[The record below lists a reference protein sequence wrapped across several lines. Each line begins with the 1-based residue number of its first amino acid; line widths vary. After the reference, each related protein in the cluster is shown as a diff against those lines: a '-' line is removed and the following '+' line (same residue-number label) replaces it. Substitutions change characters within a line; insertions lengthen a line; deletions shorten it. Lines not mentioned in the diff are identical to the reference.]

1 MSGSIPKTRKSG
13 KEAKMTVRAHT
24 TLLMGLIVGAALL
37 AGCATAPEHGSA
49 DGTSRD
55 VLTRAELAQ
64 FDHNDITDTIRRL
77 RPRWLRSTRGT
88 ESFTQEGRRGVRVYL
103 DGVPVDG
110 SALRGL
116 ATRNVNEVRFLDK
129 RRATTQFGT
138 DHGEGALLITTRRG

>member
-1 MSGSIPKTRKSG
+1 
-13 KEAKMTVRAHT
+13 MTARAHAT
-24 TLLMGLIVGAALL
+24 VLIGLVVGASLL
-37 AGCATAPEHGSA
+37 AGCATAPENGSA
-49 DGTSRD
+49 DGSSRD

-64 FDHNDITDTIRRL
+64 YDHNDITETIRRL

-116 ATRNVNEVRFLDK
+116 ATRNVDEVRFLDK
-129 RRATTQFGT
+129 RQATTRFGA
-138 DHGEGALLITTRRG
+138 DHGEGALLITSRRG